1 MEGMGKPPG
10 IHLTDYT
17 SSHTIIGLAI
27 ISFNGCCA
35 QEGSAMKPIAFAV
48 VVLAC
53 CLAWAGCMSGRYTQ
67 YPGERAPG
75 PDSLA
80 LMTKQD
86 VISMSKAGAGD
97 DVIIDMIKKSGSAFQ
112 MRARDVVELAD
123 SGVSNRVLRTMIKT
137 TDQES
142 SGEEAGGYYAYPPY
156 WYAGYPFTL
165 RGISAIPSGT
175 ILPSTTAGGSS
186 LHATGV
192 LDGAAFTEGTDL
204 MEGPG
209 SPEAADLAEC
219 DPGEGTADS

>member
-156 WYAGYPFTL
+156 WYAGYPFYSPWYFGYSL
-165 RGISAIPSGT
+165 GYYSPFYYGRGFFAPRYGSLGRRGFYGGHGSY
-175 ILPSTTAGGSS
+175 GGSGFS
-186 LHATGV
+186 GGGRSGGMRSGGRHR
-192 LDGAAFTEGTDL
+192 
-204 MEGPG
+204 
-209 SPEAADLAEC
+209 
-219 DPGEGTADS
+219 